1 MEILS
6 GARRPLSIVSPSG
19 ALVARQIE
27 VHEASVLS
35 QCFRLR
41 YDYFVR
47 QRGWVA
53 MNSASENSASGEERD
68 HYDDQ
73 ALHLAVFSGEE
84 VMAYLRLLPHDPV
97 LGFMLDHDFSA
108 LLSEQ
113 ERNELPRA
121 GAIEIS
127 RLVCRFG
134 KATGDEIHP
143 LHLLLRLLHLI
154 SSEQGFERCYI
165 VVEQSWLRPF
175 IRRFGVPFQVVGQPY
190 TFAGGTRTVAAT
202 ATLTELAR
210 AIESYS
216 ASASSGD
223 SP

>member
-1 MEILS
+1 MQIFSEV
-6 GARRPLSIVSPSG
+6 RCPLLIVSPSE

-27 VHEASVLS
+27 AHEEDILS

-53 MNSASENSASGEERD
+53 LESAPDEERD
-68 HYDDQ
+68 HYDDR

-84 VMAYLRLLPHDPV
+84 VRAYLRILPHDPV
-97 LGFMLDHDFSA
+97 LGFMLDHDFAA

-134 KATGDEIHP
+134 KAESDGVHP
-143 LHLLLRLLHLI
+143 LQLLLRLLHQV
-154 SSEQGFERCYI
+154 SVEQGFERSYI
-165 VVEQSWLRPF
+165 VVEHSWLRPF
-175 IRRFGVPFQVVGQPY
+175 IRRFGVPFQVVGQPH

-202 ATLTELAR
+202 ATLAELKR
-210 AIESYS
+210 AIEDYS
-216 ASASSGD
+216 VSASSGD